1 MKGEYYKMDYEAWN
15 EGTYELTLEQEAA
28 YLRLCHQMYRRGGP
42 IPNSKHLLCAL
53 FRSGHTRATAL
64 LNKLIK
70 AGKIIVTENGELA
83 NKRVLRELTE
93 RDELLAKK
101 RAAGHY
107 GGLKN
112 KRVGG
117 VANTDQTMT
126 KPRADLDQVPS
137 NRRATAAKSLNGHD
151 PPEASAK
158 LGEERRR
165 EEITSSLRSEAPVPP
180 DARTLLFQNGLAE
193 LAAIT
198 GRQETKLRAVLGR
211 WLRDTDDDALRIVAL
226 IAKAKQDRPADPI
239 AWIEG
244 HFRRETEPPARD
256 QYGRAVRRRN

>member
-1 MKGEYYKMDYEAWN
+1 MKGEYYRMDYEAWN
-15 EGTYELTLEQEAA
+15 EGTYDLTLEQEAA

-42 IPNSKHLLCAL
+42 IPNSKHLLCSL

-70 AGKIIVTENGELA
+70 AGKIVVTENGELA

-93 RDELLAKK
+93 REELLAKK

-112 KRVGG
+112 KRV
-117 VANTDQTMT
+117 ATPADPDQTPSR
-126 KPRADLDQVPS
+126 PRADPDQVPS
-137 NRRATAAKSLNGHD
+137 NLRATAAKSLNGHD

-165 EEITSSLRSEAPVPP
+165 EESTSSLRSEAPVSP
-180 DARTLLFQNGLAE
+180 DARTLLFRNGLSDLVAMS
-193 LAAIT
+193 
-198 GRQETKLRAVLGR
+198 GRPETKLRAVLGK
-211 WLRDTDDDALRIVAL
+211 WLRDADDDALRILTL
-226 IAKAKQDRPADPI
+226 IAKAKQDQPADPI

-244 HFRRETEPPARD
+244 HFRRETEPPRRD
-256 QYGRAVRRRN
+256 QYGRAVRQRN